1 MKKSVPCNYA
11 VVRFLPYPEA
21 GEFVNVGVVVHSPT
35 TGFFDFQLLRAPRVS
50 RVRGFFPEL
59 QIDLYKDA
67 LKNCATELTRMR
79 NEVGICGKTAEQ
91 IAIDPML
98 GVALFREL
106 VRARETVIR
115 FSNAG
120 TAMVHRPEDFLQ
132 ELYERYV
139 MRMFA
144 KEVEYQ
150 EEIMQQRVAA
160 TLKQH
165 RLITRFREARVGD
178 EDYHV
183 TFPFVFEPR
192 IGRFERAIKPLN
204 LGHHESTKIIEHG
217 EAWLTRIRRLRRINK
232 APEKMLF
239 TIHAPER
246 GAASRRAACDEICAE
261 LEKLDVTLASET
273 DEAKVIRFAEKVH
286 DSSGDEMPLSN
297 N

>member
-21 GEFVNVGVVVHSPT
+21 GEFVNVGVVVHSPA
-35 TGFFDFQLLRAPRVS
+35 TGFFDFHLLGATRVS

-59 QIDLYKDA
+59 QIDLYRDA
-67 LKNCATELTRMR
+67 LKNCTTELKRMR
-79 NEVGICGKTAEQ
+79 NEVGICGNTAEQ
-91 IAIDPML
+91 TAIDPTL

-115 FSNAG
+115 FSNPG
-120 TAMVHRPEDFLQ
+120 TAMVNRPEDFLN

-144 KEVEYQ
+144 KEAEYQ
-150 EEIMQQRVAA
+150 EEIMQRRVTA

-165 RLITRFREARVGD
+165 RLITRFHEARVGN

-204 LGHHESTKIIEHG
+204 LGHIDCTKIIEHG

-239 TIHAPER
+239 TIHAPDR
-246 GAASRRAACDEICAE
+246 SAVNRRAACDEICAE
-261 LEKLDVTLASET
+261 LKKLDVVFASEN
-273 DEAKVIRFAEKVH
+273 DEEVIVRFAEEVREN
-286 DSSGDEMPLSN
+286 SEEENPFSGN
-297 N
+297 